1 MGLGPLGLSPVLFD
15 MSLSFFS
22 SCLGT
27 HSGESFMS
35 VAVGAITKEMSEEN
49 SHTKNLP
56 YDPARPLLQ
65 VCPKDSADTC
75 SARSLVL
82 SLQ

>member
-1 MGLGPLGLSPVLFD
+1 
-15 MSLSFFS
+15 
-22 SCLGT
+22 
-27 HSGESFMS
+27 MS